1 MLVDAQ
7 GRTAGGRTDEDY
19 FTTLM
24 QGSEYSKRLPIG
36 KVDVIRNCSPETV
49 RCEKLC
55 PRLNSTEVMYA
66 RIHG

>member
-1 MLVDAQ
+1 MWVLGVQ

-36 KVDVIRNCSPETV
+36 KVDVIKNCSPETV
-49 RCEKLC
+49 R
-55 PRLNSTEVMYA
+55 
-66 RIHG
+66 